1 MTDSKDYYTFLNS
14 LSSAVIV
21 LTPVYDDTGSIA
33 DFCICYMNNPYVELS
48 RGRVRNG
55 QRVST
60 LEPQTQFNIDWFAV
74 CVDIVTKNKQFTT
87 SYYSPIEQ
95 KYFYM
100 AARGAVPENENKFCI
115 LTLTDISA
123 ISPDGILPFCPNLQ
137 KHSFRHN
144 LMQKRLQF
152 AAEQK
157 NFELN
162 FQPQFIIQTKQLR
175 GFEALLRWSDSILG
189 HVNPDDFIPI
199 AEQTH
204 AISRIGYWTL
214 EISVQT
220 LKYWQEEYSFNGIM
234 SVNVSPVQLQ
244 EPGFAAK
251 LFELIE
257 QYKIHPDRL
266 ELEITEGIF
275 INNIEQTIQLLNK
288 VRARGI
294 LISLDDFGTG
304 YSSFRYL
311 QSLPVTTIKIDKS
324 FITGLDSIGGKEAV
338 IADTVISL
346 ATRLGLETI
355 AEGVEEEAQFAML
368 KTMGCTT
375 VQGFLYGEPMDQRKC
390 ETLLIAQ
397 DV

>member
-137 KHSFRHN
+137 KHPFRHN